1 MQWNRKT
8 EQKWAIQIAQILN
21 SAIRHWQDNRS
32 NNKVYTLANT
42 STSQNDYLK

>member
-8 EQKWAIQIAQILN
+8 EQKWAIQIAQMLK
-21 SAIRHWQDNRS
+21 SAIKQWQDNY
-32 NNKVYTLANT
+32 NDNKVHTLANT